1 MYMWNVVMQAG
12 TQQLIRNYKNMSGKK
27 KYRENNRELRETEET
42 EETDE
47 WQWSQFENE
56 RGRKK

>member
-42 EETDE
+42 EETEETDE
-47 WQWSQFENE
+47 
-56 RGRKK
+56 